1 MNFVVAQTFSLHA
14 SGIGRRLMATLREL
28 YRLTP
33 QERADRYV
41 AHLPTAVLGR

>member
-1 MNFVVAQTFSLHA
+1 MNFFVAQIVSRT
-14 SGIGRRLMATLREL
+14 GRRLTDMLREV
-28 YRLTP
+28 RDLTP